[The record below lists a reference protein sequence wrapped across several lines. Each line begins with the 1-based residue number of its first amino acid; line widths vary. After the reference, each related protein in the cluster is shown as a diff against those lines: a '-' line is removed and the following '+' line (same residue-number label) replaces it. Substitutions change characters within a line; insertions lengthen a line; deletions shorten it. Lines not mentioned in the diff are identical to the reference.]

1 MKTSRS
7 IPTIAVLMLALVALV
22 AGTADAAAQYSI
34 YSFAGD
40 VQVKHAGKTVAAAN
54 DLKITT
60 ADRIIIGP
68 NSSVQILNGRDSRIY
83 ACTTP
88 GEHSL
93 SGIMLD
99 AESESNS
106 STLHRR
112 MRMAKGEAQE
122 GTMYVEK
129 GKVTRALATFD
140 PEAQGVQT
148 DPDALARFI
157 ASTLSAGEYKP
168 GAFPA
173 EFTDAP
179 EVAFGFTFAN
189 TGSEPLYINIIKVD
203 PTGGATVDISELGQ
217 PVGSYVILPGQ
228 TISRTQ
234 TNAPAASQKH
244 ILIATHYYCSI
255 DDLIESLRKAIP
267 EAGTTGPVPNQPVFV
282 AYLKN

>member
-1 MKTSRS
+1 MKTSRRTGR
-7 IPTIAVLMLALVALV
+7 IIFAMLMLVALLTG
-22 AGTADAAAQYSI
+22 AAEAAAQYSI

-40 VQVKHAGKTVAAAN
+40 VQVKHAGKVVSAAN

-60 ADRIIIGP
+60 ADRIIVGA

-88 GEHSL
+88 GEHTL

-99 AESESNS
+99 AESETNS

-112 MRMAKGEAQE
+112 LSMAKGEAQE

-129 GKVTRALATFD
+129 GKVTRALAVFD
-140 PEAQGVQT
+140 PEARGVQT

-157 ASTLSAGEYKP
+157 ASTLKAGEYKP

-173 EFTDAP
+173 EFVNADG
-179 EVAFGFTFAN
+179 AFGFSFAN
-189 TGSEPLYINIIKVD
+189 TGNEPLYINVIKVNPD
-203 PTGGATVDISELGQ
+203 DAASVDISELGQ

-228 TISRTQ
+228 TIARTQ
-234 TNAPAASQKH
+234 PKSPAGDQKH

-255 DDLIESLRKAIP
+255 DDLVEALRNAIP
-267 EAGTTGPVPNQPVFV
+267 EVGTAGPVPNQPVFI
-282 AYLKN
+282 AYLNN

>member
-1 MKTSRS
+1 MKISR
-7 IPTIAVLMLALVALV
+7 PTGSLAAVMLMLVALIIG
-22 AGTADAAAQYSI
+22 AADAAAQYSI

-40 VQVKHAGKTVAAAN
+40 VQVKHAGKVVPAAN

-60 ADRIIIGP
+60 ADRIIVGA

-88 GEHSL
+88 GEHTL

-112 MRMAKGEAQE
+112 MRMGKGESQE

-140 PEAQGVQT
+140 PDAQGVQT
-148 DPDALARFI
+148 DPVALARFI

-173 EFTDAP
+173 EFVNTDS
-179 EVAFGFTFAN
+179 VFGFSFAN

-203 PTGGATVDISELGQ
+203 PAKPESVDISELGQ

-234 TNAPAASQKH
+234 TKTPDSAQKH

-255 DDLIESLRKAIP
+255 DDLVEALRKAIP
-267 EAGTTGPVPNQPVFV
+267 EVSEGGPVPNQPVFI
-282 AYLKN
+282 AYIKN